1 MKDFQVIGLDI
12 GRGYGKG
19 YTVANGIKKECL
31 FKSVIGEGRN
41 IDFSEYKNDNPIC
54 INIDN
59 QDNDY
64 FVGILAEKESY
75 TPIRNSK
82 DSKVTRTV
90 QVLIGAMLNE
100 LAVMDEVKIMLGVPY
115 KNFRKS
121 VLAEI
126 IDTYKGKTVNIKDKI
141 NGGYKKILI
150 SDIAIFREGDAA
162 LYYALNG
169 ESNKDKPVGLVSVGF
184 RTTEMSYF
192 DKGFIFND
200 KRSKTTEFGN
210 KDALT
215 IVQDKLTNENIMK
228 ELNEIDSSNDY
239 NDMKSKAYEIA
250 SEKLSQM
257 IEDFWINTGEMD
269 VYIAGGTSLNMK
281 FEKEFKVLDN
291 AQMATA
297 IGLYMVG
304 ERRFK

>member
-19 YTVANGIKKECL
+19 YTVANGIKKEGL

-126 IDTYKGKTVNIKDKI
+126 IETYKGKTVNIKDKI

-281 FEKEFKVLDN
+281 FDKEFKVLDN

>member
-1 MKDFQVIGLDI
+1 MKDFQVLGLDI

-64 FVGILAEKESY
+64 FVGVLAEKESY

-82 DSKVTRTV
+82 DSKVTKTV

-115 KNFRKS
+115 KNFRKI

-126 IDTYKGKTVNIKDKI
+126 VDTYKGKTVTIKDKI

-150 SDIAIFREGDAA
+150 SDISIFREGDAA

-239 NDMKSKAYEIA
+239 EDMKLKAYEIA

-281 FEKEFKVLDN
+281 FDKEFKVLDN

-297 IGLYMVG
+297 IGLYMIG

>member
-64 FVGILAEKESY
+64 FVGVLAEKESY

-126 IDTYKGKTVNIKDKI
+126 IDTYKGKTINIKDKI

-150 SDIAIFREGDAA
+150 SDISIFREGDAA

-215 IVQDKLTNENIMK
+215 IVQDKLTSENIMK
-228 ELNEIDSSNDY
+228 ELNEIDSSDDY

-281 FEKEFKVLDN
+281 FDKDFKVLDN

>member
-126 IDTYKGKTVNIKDKI
+126 IDTYKGKTVTIKDKI

-281 FEKEFKVLDN
+281 FDKEFKVLDN

>member
-41 IDFSEYKNDNPIC
+41 IDFSEYKNNNPIC

-64 FVGILAEKESY
+64 FVGVLAEKESY

-126 IDTYKGKTVNIKDKI
+126 IDTYKGKTINIKDKI

-150 SDIAIFREGDAA
+150 SDISIFREGDAA

-215 IVQDKLTNENIMK
+215 IVQDKLTSENIMK
-228 ELNEIDSSNDY
+228 ELNEIDSSDDY

-281 FEKEFKVLDN
+281 FDKDFKVLDN